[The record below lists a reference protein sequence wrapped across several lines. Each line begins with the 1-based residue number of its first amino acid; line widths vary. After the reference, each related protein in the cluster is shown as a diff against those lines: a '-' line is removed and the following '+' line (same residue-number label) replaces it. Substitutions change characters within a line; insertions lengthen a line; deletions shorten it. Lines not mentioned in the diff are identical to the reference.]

1 MDGNMAF
8 RDSKSMVGIVFR
20 NFGLK
25 TKGDFHSEA

>member
-25 TKGDFHSEA
+25 TKGGFS